1 MPVQQDISGEF
12 LLRMEA
18 PAQKIRTF
26 VFETLRR
33 HGADLDTVPR
43 ETLLIRD
50 GAYCGH
56 RYQVGSHQAV
66 WFIEEDEV
74 KFYGPEG
81 GVLETVHP
89 TTALPLREAA

>member
-1 MPVQQDISGEF
+1 
-12 LLRMEA
+12 MEA
-18 PAQKIRTF
+18 LAQKIRSF
-26 VFETLRR
+26 VLDTLRR
-33 HGADLDTVPR
+33 HGADMEAAPR

-56 RYQVGSHQAV
+56 RYKLGSHQAV

-81 GVLETVHP
+81 GVLETVNP
-89 TTALPLREAA
+89 THSLSHRDAA